1 MARREAVSVAEHDAR
16 RIRGTHF
23 PTLELVAGIGNTDV
37 GGAVTGGASNIDTTV
52 VRVQFTVPVF
62 SGSVIQAR
70 ARQADMTL
78 RRVEQERI
86 LQHRVVMRETRGYRS
101 GVYTL
106 LDVLDSERDLYA
118 TQGDPARALRVP
130 AQPAAAQ
137 TACSSNGRRA
147 ASARTICST

>member
-1 MARREAVSVAEHDAR
+1 VARATDQNLLLMARREAVSVAEHEAR

-37 GGAVTGGASNIDTTV
+37 GGAVTGGASNTDTTV
-52 VRVQFTVPVF
+52 VRVQ
-62 SGSVIQAR
+62 
-70 ARQADMTL
+70 
-78 RRVEQERI
+78 
-86 LQHRVVMRETRGYRS
+86 RGYRS

-118 TQGDPARALRVP
+118 TQGDLARALRVP
-130 AQPAAAQ
+130 AQPGAAQ
-137 TACSSNGRRA
+137 TACRSNGRRA